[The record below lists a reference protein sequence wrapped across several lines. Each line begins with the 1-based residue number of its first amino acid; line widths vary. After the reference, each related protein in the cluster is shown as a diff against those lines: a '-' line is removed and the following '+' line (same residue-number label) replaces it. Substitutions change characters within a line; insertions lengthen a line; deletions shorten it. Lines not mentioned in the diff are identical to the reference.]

1 MDVALILALIYVV
14 RWSMI
19 NKVQVLR
26 STSKNLVLFVIEP
39 HLIQLYIFSEEFGNP
54 DGLPTY
60 GI

>member
-1 MDVALILALIYVV
+1 
-14 RWSMI
+14 MI